1 MLRKDLYKNRIKK
14 TFECIFYFATDY
26 SLSKYPK
33 EQLLLQTHYIA
44 MIFEMQYE
52 FELKI
57 MSAVPICLPINHWQ
71 HQKNQETKDITIVGS
86 CNPAC
91 FLNSKFYHYECF
103 LFHLEIDR

>member
-1 MLRKDLYKNRIKK
+1 MLRKDLYKNRFQK

-57 MSAVPICLPINHWQ
+57 MSATPICLPINHWK
-71 HQKNQETKDITIVGS
+71 HQKNQETKDITMVGS
-86 CNPAC
+86 CNPAY
-91 FLNSKFYHYECF
+91 FFEFKVLSLRVFFIPFRN
-103 LFHLEIDR
+103 